1 MRKIKG
7 SLPSELSEVVKSGAV
22 DRAPAYEVETYRE
35 LMEFVAMLAY
45 WNMDHH
51 KP

>member
-1 MRKIKG
+1 MRKNKG
-7 SLPSELSEVVKSGAV
+7 SLPSELSEVKSGAV
-22 DRAPAYEVETYRE
+22 DRAPAYKVETYRE
-35 LMEFVAMLAY
+35 LMEFVTMLAY